1 MRIRAMVLM
10 LTAVLAA
17 PASAQSIMGDM
28 HGDVNGTQK
37 KFIDLAKAIPETAYD
52 WRPTGARSIREVLLH
67 IASDNYFLAIPM
79 GKPAP
84 AATNI
89 NATDFKAL
97 EAFEKQKLTKDQIVA
112 QLETS
117 FAHLHQAMGMT
128 TEANIGESVKF
139 FGRDMTRQAV
149 TLATVTHMHEH
160 LGQLIAYARSN
171 NVTPPWSQ

>member
-1 MRIRAMVLM
+1 MRIRALALL

-28 HGDVNGTQK
+28 HSDVSATQK

-52 WRPTGARSIREVLLH
+52 WRPPGARSIREVFLH

-79 GKPAP
+79 GKAAP
-84 AATNI
+84 ADTKI

-97 EAFEKQKLTKDQIVA
+97 EKFEKQKLTKAQIVS
-112 QLETS
+112 QLDAS
-117 FAHLHQAMGMT
+117 FAHLHQGLAMT
-128 TEANIGESVKF
+128 TETNVNDKVKF

-149 TLATVTHMHEH
+149 ALATVSHMHEH

-171 NVTPPWSQ
+171 KVTPPWSK